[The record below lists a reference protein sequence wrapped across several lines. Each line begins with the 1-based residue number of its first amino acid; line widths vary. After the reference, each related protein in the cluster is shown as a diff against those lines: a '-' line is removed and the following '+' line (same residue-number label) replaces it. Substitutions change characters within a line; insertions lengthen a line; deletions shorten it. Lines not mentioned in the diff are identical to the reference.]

1 MITLTGSIREKLLKG
16 YNIACEKV
24 KGANALKSDTSEKDF
39 LYSCI
44 TSAHFELEQAV
55 STFNELT
62 DDKAIDYAS
71 YNLLAA
77 KAKYSYLLKLAKEK
91 NISL

>member
-1 MITLTGSIREKLLKG
+1 MMLKR
-16 YNIACEKV
+16 V
-24 KGANALKSDTSEKDF
+24 RGANALMIGSPGNKTRDAENDM
-39 LYSCI
+39 LYCCLS
-44 TSAHFELEQAV
+44 SADSELEQAV

-91 NISL
+91 DLSL

>member
-1 MITLTGSIREKLLKG
+1 MITLTSSIREKFLKG
-16 YNIACEKV
+16 YNLACEKV
-24 KGANALKSDTSEKDF
+24 KGANALKSNASESDF
-39 LYSCI
+39 LYNCI
-44 TSAHFELEQAV
+44 TSAHSELEQAV

-77 KAKYSYLLKLAKEK
+77 KAKYSYLLKEK
-91 NISL
+91 NLSL

>member
-1 MITLTGSIREKLLKG
+1 MITLTSSIREKFLKG
-16 YNIACEKV
+16 YNLACEKV
-24 KGANALKSDTSEKDF
+24 KGANALKSNASESEF
-39 LYSCI
+39 LYNCI
-44 TSAHFELEQAV
+44 TSAHSELEQAV

-62 DDKAIDYAS
+62 EDKAIDYAS

-91 NISL
+91 NLSL